1 MSPSSYQFILSL
13 ILVTLLNY
21 RNVSCISKSDFPQD
35 FIFGAGSSAY
45 QIEGAANLD
54 GKGPN
59 NWDYYTHKY
68 PATTTWDGSNG
79 DVSADFY
86 HHYKNDIKLMK
97 KIGLTHFRFSI
108 SWSRILPKGTKA
120 GGVNQLGI
128 DFYNN
133 VIDELLANDIQPFVT
148 LFHWDIPHALEE
160 AYGSFLSNN
169 IVSDFVDFANICF
182 KEFGD
187 RVKKWVTIT
196 KPNTYAQLAYAS
208 GDEVPNRCSH
218 LKSSNTSLDGP
229 RCFGGNSATE
239 PYIVAHN
246 LLLSHASVVALYR
259 QKFQAS
265 QNGTIG
271 ITVSCN
277 WVEPYDFKPKTVN
290 ATTRYFDHS
299 CGWFFNPLNFGDYP
313 ETMHSL
319 VGNRLPKFTADQ
331 SILLKNSFDF
341 IGLDY
346 YTAFYIQEDNATT
359 PHYDLDDHAKKTFSD
374 KDGMHLGKKDSID
387 FYDYPTGLEN
397 VTLYLRE
404 NYNNPIIIVTKK
416 WIRFSR

>member
-1 MSPSSYQFILSL
+1 
-13 ILVTLLNY
+13 
-21 RNVSCISKSDFPQD
+21 
-35 FIFGAGSSAY
+35 
-45 QIEGAANLD
+45 
-54 GKGPN
+54 
-59 NWDYYTHKY
+59 
-68 PATTTWDGSNG
+68 
-79 DVSADFY
+79 
-86 HHYKNDIKLMK
+86 MK

-120 GGVNQLGI
+120 GGVNRLGI
-128 DFYNN
+128 NFYNN

-148 LFHWDIPHALEE
+148 LFHWDVPHALEE

-169 IVSDFVDFANICF
+169 IVLDFVDFANICF

-218 LKSSNTSLDGP
+218 LKSSDTSMNGP

-246 LLLSHASVVALYR
+246 LLLSHASIVALYR
-259 QKFQAS
+259 QKYQAS

-271 ITVSCN
+271 ITVACN
-277 WVEPYDFKPKTVN
+277 WVEPYDFKPRTVN
-290 ATTRYFDHS
+290 ATKRYFDHS
-299 CGWFFNPLNFGDYP
+299 CGWFLNPLTFGDYP

-331 SILLKNSFDF
+331 SVILKNSFDF
-341 IGLDY
+341 LGLDY
-346 YTAFYIQEDNATT
+346 YTAFYIQEENATT

-374 KDGMHLGKKDSID
+374 KDGMHLGKKTPID

-397 VTLYLRE
+397 ITLYLQR
-404 NYNNPIIIVTKK
+404 NYNNPVIIVTANGYASLDGRNKTYSKNFYIKDSGRIEYIQGHIDHLHRAIKSGANVKGYIVSSFMDSFEWNAGYIIKYGLIYIDHKHDLKRYKK
-416 WIRFSR
+416 NSAKWYRNFLRT